1 LVQNDGNDVATVA
14 GMVEPA
20 VPEASSG
27 LTAGP
32 NLAAWLNLSHELRTP
47 AIAILGQ
54 AELLASGG
62 GGPMSADMR
71 AGIGTIQAAGRALLG
86 RIEQLIRLGE
96 ELRMAASPMPDASAG
111 PAPDASE
118 AADLVAL
125 IRAGWTGGGL
135 QVRPDDATLPLAL
148 PSLWLTVLASIIA
161 DLPSASA
168 SSARTAGAG
177 ADWWLDVTDGPH
189 SELALSAPAI
199 DCLPAAHLEMIRTL
213 STLVGARALGE
224 GTALTLQWPADADA
238 PADS

>member
-20 VPEASSG
+20 LPESSSG
-27 LTAGP
+27 PAAGQT
-32 NLAAWLNLSHELRTP
+32 LAAWLNLSHELRTP
-47 AIAILGQ
+47 ANAILGQ

-135 QVRPDDATLPLAL
+135 QVRLGFLARRI
-148 PSLWLTVLASIIA
+148 PEAGEEHV
-161 DLPSASA
+161 SA
-168 SSARTAGAG
+168 
-177 ADWWLDVTDGPH
+177 
-189 SELALSAPAI
+189 ELAAEEFLQLLADFLWRRGGFGFVVAHGVVSVESAQRQAGV
-199 DCLPAAHLEMIRTL
+199 LLEM
-213 STLVGARALGE
+213 G
-224 GTALTLQWPADADA
+224 
-238 PADS
+238 